1 MHKYLPYTLSR
12 LPSSETIAIVRV
24 SGCLPG
30 LHPIRLY
37 WLGTGLTAAAPIA
50 DKPEGP
56 MANGEHVFLSEF
68 LGTQFCYRDMVCQL
82 ASERMN
88 DEHARRLRAASRP
101 RRARLEDTDRLARLL
116 TKAFLNDPV
125 IDWLARS
132 GPERPSGLQAFFLWL
147 LYKRAIPAGEVW
159 MSDDGAA
166 CALWMPPGIPAWP
179 PGLFEQ
185 LKLLPLFL
193 QMCGF
198 GRIVRG
204 AAISGDLE
212 RAHPREM
219 HFYLSFMAV
228 DPPLQGIGLGS
239 AILGATLRRIDEA
252 GMPAY
257 LENSSP
263 RNTPLYERGGFV
275 VQKNILPEDAPPLIS
290 MLRKA
295 R

>member
-1 MHKYLPYTLSR
+1 MFSQ
-12 LPSSETIAIVRV
+12 S
-24 SGCLPG
+24 
-30 LHPIRLY
+30 
-37 WLGTGLTAAAPIA
+37 
-50 DKPEGP
+50 
-56 MANGEHVFLSEF
+56 
-68 LGTQFCYRDMVCQL
+68 

-88 DEHARRLRAASRP
+88 EEHSRRLRAASAP
-101 RRARLEDTDRLARLL
+101 RRAGLEDADRLARLL

-125 IDWLARS
+125 IDWLARA
-132 GPERPSGLQAFFLWL
+132 GPERPSGLEAFFLWL
-147 LYKRAIPAGEVW
+147 LHKCAIPAGEAW

-166 CALWMPPGIPAWP
+166 CAIWMPPGIPAWP
-179 PGLFEQ
+179 AGLFEQ

-193 QMCGF
+193 QMCGI

-204 AAISGDLE
+204 AAISGALE

-219 HFYLSFMAV
+219 HFYLTFMAV
-228 DPPLQGIGLGS
+228 DPAFQGMGLGS
-239 AILGATLRRIDEA
+239 AILGATLRRIDET

-257 LENSSP
+257 LENSSR

-275 VQKNILPEDAPPLIS
+275 AQRNILPEHAPPLIS

>member
-1 MHKYLPYTLSR
+1 MT
-12 LPSSETIAIVRV
+12 
-24 SGCLPG
+24 
-30 LHPIRLY
+30 
-37 WLGTGLTAAAPIA
+37 TAPPTT
-50 DKPEGP
+50 DQERP
-56 MANGEHVFLSEF
+56 MANGRHVLCRKSETLTF
-68 LGTQFCYRDMVCQL
+68 SYRDTVSQS

-88 DEHARRLRAASRP
+88 DEHSRRLRAASRP
-101 RRARLEDTDRLARLL
+101 RRAGLEDADRLARLL

-125 IDWLARS
+125 LDWLARS
-132 GPERPSGLQAFFLWL
+132 GPERPSGLEALFLWL
-147 LYKRAIPAGEVW
+147 LDKRAIPAGEVW

-179 PGLFEQ
+179 HGLFEQ

-193 QMCGF
+193 RMCGF

-212 RAHPREM
+212 RAHPRDM

-228 DPPLQGIGLGS
+228 DPAFQGMGLGS
-239 AILGATLRRIDEA
+239 AILDATLRRIDEA

-257 LENSSP
+257 LENSNP

-275 VQKNILPEDAPPLIS
+275 AQKNILPEDAPPLIP
-290 MLRKA
+290 MLRKPS
-295 R
+295 